1 MCRHGRPELALPLV
15 KWVTL
20 LGIRKGS
27 FPPHGSN
34 QQCRS
39 RLQWISLN
47 RAYLETG
54 VELLPRGKRVHK
66 NGLYVPVVTRFL
78 GNGQVTPERKTPILP
93 PDTIIPM
100 YRPHCEHTGPHLSKA
115 CEVSVGNLTGSA
127 WPGSPVRWAVY
138 EVCCL
143 MLLAP
148 LALREATGGKGEGPS
163 DPLEELEDPERF
175 LNRPPGERKLRSF
188 LKGLCEATWTLGKEG
203 RWYANPIDTG
213 YSLSQGGGDGRT
225 RNVAIGMGM

>member
-1 MCRHGRPELALPLV
+1 MCRHGRPELALPQV

-20 LGIRKGS
+20 LGIRKGN
-27 FPPHGSN
+27 FPLHGTD
-34 QQCRS
+34 QQCHS
-39 RLQWISLN
+39 HLHWISLN
-47 RAYLETG
+47 RAAYLETG

-78 GNGQVTPERKTPILP
+78 GNGQVTPERKTLILP
-93 PDTIIPM
+93 LDTIIPV

-127 WPGSPVRWAVY
+127 WPSAVRWAVY
-138 EVCCL
+138 DVCRR
-143 MLLAP
+143 MMFAP

-188 LKGLCEATWTLGKEG
+188 LKGLCEATYTVGARGEVEVE
-203 RWYANPIDTG
+203 
-213 YSLSQGGGDGRT
+213 
-225 RNVAIGMGM
+225 VAH